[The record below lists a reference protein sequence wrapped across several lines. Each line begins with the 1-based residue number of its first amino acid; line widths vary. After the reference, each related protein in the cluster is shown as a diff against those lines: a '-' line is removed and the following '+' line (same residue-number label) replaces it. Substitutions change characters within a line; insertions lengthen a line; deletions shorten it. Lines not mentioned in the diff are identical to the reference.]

1 MLFIDKYILFD
12 RRAWLGYAQVEYAQ
26 VDVRRQRKGITRPRA
41 RCCLNWY
48 AHCMRHCRY
57 QRACTTAG
65 RNALRTHMSVV
76 CAEIATGRAAV
87 AAVFVAGRRFCCS
100 AAACCFALCCFC
112 LCCCS
117 LLVAAGAAAA
127 AARMRRW
134 YAHTHSGETSETER
148 LFSGANHSWS
158 APWYAPDEK

>member
-1 MLFIDKYILFD
+1 MQQLLQELAPDPRSMK
-12 RRAWLGYAQVEYAQ
+12 
-26 VDVRRQRKGITRPRA
+26 VDGVFASGCAPTAKGHHSPKGEVLPELVCA
-41 RCCLNWY
+41 WY
-48 AHCMRHCRY
+48 APLQIPTCLHHGREECPAYSHARGVRHRLMRQPTYARSDA
-57 QRACTTAG
+57 ACLLLLA
-65 RNALRTHMSVV
+65 
-76 CAEIATGRAAV
+76 
-87 AAVFVAGRRFCCS
+87 

-134 YAHTHSGETSETER
+134 YAHTHLGETSETER
-148 LFSGANHSWS
+148 LFSGANHPWS